1 MRKLITPKNI
11 LFVGVFLASLLPNL
25 YMSFKGNTFYDIKTY
40 FMMAS
45 GLSGAIYVDLQEDY
59 KSLPKGIWVFWLFAA
74 FSWINAYIIKV
85 AAYSNFLNPELI
97 GGSLGS
103 SFLFTLVFGFGF
115 FIGYEVNNYRKKK
128 VDKDDTV
135 HKK

>member
-1 MRKLITPKNI
+1 
-11 LFVGVFLASLLPNL
+11 
-25 YMSFKGNTFYDIKTY
+25 
-40 FMMAS
+40 MMAS
-45 GLSGAIYVDLQEDY
+45 CLSGAIYVDLQEDY

-103 SFLFTLVFGFGF
+103 SFLFTLAFGIGSYHSDCRIYLIFG
-115 FIGYEVNNYRKKK
+115 ISSRNYPVSPGCIFGKKRLYRIME
-128 VDKDDTV
+128 
-135 HKK
+135 